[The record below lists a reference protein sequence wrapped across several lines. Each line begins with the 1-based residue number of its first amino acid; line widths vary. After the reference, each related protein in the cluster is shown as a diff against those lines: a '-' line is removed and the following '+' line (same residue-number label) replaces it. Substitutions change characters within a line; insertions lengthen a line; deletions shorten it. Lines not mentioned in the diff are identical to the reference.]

1 MHEQVQSQLEDILQ
15 GGIRPGDRAE
25 VERHLANCSDC
36 AAELQV
42 LRMCSGVV
50 RSLRVAEVPD
60 LGVGFYARVMERVEA
75 QGRPSFWNLLL
86 DPVFGQRL
94 VYATGALFLLMA
106 SFLLATSGNQPELA
120 QTPVQMMAQP
130 ATGGAHPMQAAFGDD
145 VQRDR
150 EQFLVTLASFP
161 E

>member
-1 MHEQVQSQLEDILQ
+1 
-15 GGIRPGDRAE
+15 
-25 VERHLANCSDC
+25 
-36 AAELQV
+36 
-42 LRMCSGVV
+42 VV
-50 RSLRVAEVPD
+50 RSLRVTEVPD
-60 LGVGFYARVMERVEA
+60 LGAGFYARVMERVEA

-130 ATGGAHPMQAAFGDD
+130 APGASHPTQAAFGDD

-150 EQFLVTLASFP
+150 EHFLVTLASFP